1 MRQKKKKK
9 REGKKRKKKRR
20 RGRGRGRRRRS
31 NTTKTTS
38 RRRWQKLQR
47 GEAFTLSKHDFFA
60 SERYSFPTVPIPDD
74 YWILFVTRKYSLG
87 TVYVI
92 FSLFPLFPA
101 ELTREKWRYRCC
113 CSFYKLRSLLVRFLN
128 CFSIISYRFL
138 TRAWLN
144 FYRGISFRLPATRKR
159 ERNTINFIKEYYRE
173 NYKLQ
178 NLDINLK

>member
-113 CSFYKLRSLLVRFLN
+113 CFFYKLGSLLVSSFVRFLDF
-128 CFSIISYRFL
+128 CFPIIDNFL
-138 TRAWLN
+138 PFFNASVVELLSWN
-144 FYRGISFRLPATRKR
+144 FVSLTCNKEKR
-159 ERNTINFIKEYYRE
+159 EKY
-173 NYKLQ
+173 
-178 NLDINLK
+178 D